1 MGRGEKRL
9 GDRDMGKAQQNEETA
24 LSRGQS
30 EGAERQVSA
39 VAQMSAQDCTALSF
53 PRVNTHSVFL
63 VVSLPQKRQSCGSG
77 KIKALLKC
85 ASPFLIRHVLG
96 I

>member
-9 GDRDMGKAQQNEETA
+9 GERVMGKAQQNKETA

-39 VAQMSAQDCTALSF
+39 VAQMSAQDLAALSF
-53 PRVNTHSVFL
+53 PRVNTSVFL
-63 VVSLPQKRQSCGSG
+63 VVSLPQK
-77 KIKALLKC
+77 
-85 ASPFLIRHVLG
+85 
-96 I
+96 